1 MKKLYIKFKN
11 LKAVRFIVNLTRKIV
26 LPGFD
31 GVPLYDVL
39 KFFLRG
45 LLDGAITTRASSIAF
60 KFFIALFPAII
71 FLFTIIPY
79 IPIENFHETL
89 LLTIKGLL
97 PNNFYAIISGTV
109 EDIIL
114 RQRTGLLSIG
124 FIMALYFSSN
134 GLLGMITAF
143 NSTTHS
149 IETRSIWKQ
158 YLISFLL
165 VLILSL
171 ILLVATTAII
181 GGTVVMQYLVNHKIL
196 ESSLV
201 YNLIKYGK
209 WLIIV
214 IMLFFAISFMYY
226 LAPARKTRFRFI
238 SAGST
243 FATLLFILATVGF
256 NFYVNNFASYNAL
269 YGSIGT
275 LIVIMMWLYFNA
287 LVLIIGFELN
297 ASIAHARHHKDEDLK
312 VDALNKLKVSNSQI

>member
-1 MKKLYIKFKN
+1 
-11 LKAVRFIVNLTRKIV
+11 
-26 LPGFD
+26 
-31 GVPLYDVL
+31 
-39 KFFLRG
+39 
-45 LLDGAITTRASSIAF
+45 
-60 KFFIALFPAII
+60 
-71 FLFTIIPY
+71 
-79 IPIENFHETL
+79 
-89 LLTIKGLL
+89 
-97 PNNFYAIISGTV
+97 
-109 EDIIL
+109 
-114 RQRTGLLSIG
+114 
-124 FIMALYFSSN
+124 
-134 GLLGMITAF
+134 LGMITAF